1 MKTAGIKSELALM
14 LATVALAFHVNE
26 AMAQEYLPYAVMGYP
41 SKTSPY
47 FFGPSAFPIPDM
59 AKNTSGDVKCQLN
72 GDFSWG
78 HLAPTTDYA
87 ATFGFDLRLPLW
99 TDRANL
105 CIYGQ
110 FHEWYWDTPEVRALR
125 RVDPKYALNG
135 NCAGDAYVSIV
146 TRVLNERKYVP
157 LTTLRIALKSASGD
171 DYEKARYFDAP
182 GYFFDLCFTKSF
194 AFRNDAFFRSVNASF
209 NFGFVCWQTDIGCQ
223 NDAWLL
229 AGSLELDTKMASL
242 SVDIG
247 GYSGHENYYDSP
259 LSVKARMDILPDRKF
274 SPFVMYQGG
283 LRDWPFNQVR
293 AGVTYSINTRFGSGK

>member
-1 MKTAGIKSELALM
+1 MRVTVGIRIAMTVTFITAALS
-14 LATVALAFHVNE
+14 VSNVC
-26 AMAQEYLPYAVMGYP
+26 AQEYLPYSIMGHP
-41 SKTSPY
+41 SGTAPY
-47 FFGPSAFPIPDM
+47 FFGPSAFPVPDM
-59 AKNTSGDVKCQLN
+59 AKNTSGSVKCQLN

-87 ATFGFDLRLPLW
+87 ATFGFDLKIPLW

-110 FHEWYWDTPEVRALR
+110 FHEWYWDTPEVRKLR
-125 RVDPKYALNG
+125 RVKPEYALNG

-146 TRVLNERKYVP
+146 MRVLNERKYVP
-157 LTTLRIALKSASGD
+157 LATLRIALKSASGD

-182 GYFFDLCFTKSF
+182 GYFFDLCLTKSF
-194 AFRNDAFFRSVNASF
+194 KFRNDTFFKSVNASF

-229 AGSLELDTKMASL
+229 AGSVELDTKIADL

-247 GYSGHENYYDSP
+247 GYSGREKYYDSP
-259 LSVKARMDILPDRKF
+259 LSAKVRMDILPDRKF

-293 AGVTYSINTRFGSGK
+293 AGVTYSIKTKFQND